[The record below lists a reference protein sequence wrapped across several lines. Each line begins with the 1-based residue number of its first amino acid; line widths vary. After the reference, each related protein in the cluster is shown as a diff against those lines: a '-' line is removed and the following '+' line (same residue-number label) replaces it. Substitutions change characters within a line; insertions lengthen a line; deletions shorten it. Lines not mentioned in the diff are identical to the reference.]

1 MTEICWAL
9 GFTIDF
15 RRKNLIPNSAHI
27 TERKDRYLNVH
38 TSGNSGT
45 AVNSRRVQSNV
56 RQTELTR
63 WKKMKLNEEFNKMD
77 VYVMSDV
84 Q

>member
-1 MTEICWAL
+1 MCWASVS
-9 GFTIDF
+9 TIDF
-15 RRKNLIPNSAHI
+15 RRRNLILNSAHI
-27 TERKDRYLNVH
+27 TEKKDRQLDVH
-38 TSGNSGT
+38 STGDSGT

-56 RQTELTR
+56 RQTKLAR

-84 Q
+84 QCTH